1 MRHPMIDYVT
11 RNIYGAWTI
20 CGLIGIRQYYGYTK
34 QEACKK
40 YKQECKDTIVINQD

>member
-20 CGLIGIRQYYGYTK
+20 CGLIGIRQYYFYTK
-34 QEACKK
+34 REAMQK
-40 YKQECKDTIVINQD
+40 YRQECKEVLIVDRG